1 MDTRVTALA
10 EIFQLNTRL
19 YANCLAG
26 LNDETARARP
36 SGKGAM
42 NSAAFIA
49 AHLVDSRYWIL
60 SLMGGKETSPLK
72 GCEGGF
78 NNIEQ
83 VTSYPS
89 LAETQKAWNDVG
101 RTLHRQLD
109 AVTPAQWDAR
119 HDLGFTMGDNSLFAI
134 LTFMAQHE
142 SYHLGQLGLLRKH
155 AGLEAM
161 AYD

>member
-1 MDTRVTALA
+1 MDPRLIPLV
-10 EIFQLNTRL
+10 EILRLNTKL
-19 YANCLAG
+19 YANCLDG
-26 LNDETARARP
+26 LGDEAACVRP
-36 SGKGAM
+36 SGKGGM

-49 AHLVDSRYWIL
+49 AHLVDSRYWML
-60 SLMGGKETSPLK
+60 GLLGGKQASPLK

-78 NNIEQ
+78 NNINQ

-89 LAETQKAWNDVG
+89 LSEIQTAWNTVG
-101 RTLHRQLD
+101 ETLDRQLN
-109 AVTPAQWDAR
+109 ATTSAQLEAK
-119 HDLGFTMGDNSLFAI
+119 HDLGFTMGDNSLLGI

-161 AYD
+161 AYS

>member
-1 MDTRVTALA
+1 MDPRLSAIT
-10 EIFQLNTRL
+10 EIFRLNTKL

-26 LNDETARARP
+26 LSDADACIRP
-36 SGKGAM
+36 TGKSGM

-49 AHLVDSRYWIL
+49 AHLVDSRYWML
-60 SLMGGKETSPLK
+60 NLLGDKATSPLK
-72 GCEGGF
+72 GAKNGF
-78 NNIEQ
+78 NNIDD

-89 LAETQKAWNDVG
+89 LAEIQKAWEDVG
-101 RTLHRQLD
+101 TSINRQLQGATATQLD
-109 AVTPAQWDAR
+109 AV
-119 HDLGFTMGDNSLFAI
+119 HDLGFSMGDNSLFGI

-161 AYD
+161 AYS